1 MKKVGILNKDIS
13 MAIAA
18 MGHTDMLVV
27 SDAGLPIPGTT
38 RRIDLAV
45 TRGVPGFLETV
56 KAIAVELN
64 VEKIIVAEEM
74 KAACPHVYRAL
85 LEVFDGAKVDHI
97 PHAELKK
104 LSATAVAVVR
114 TGEFTPFANVVLV
127 SGVVF

>member
-1 MKKVGILNKDIS
+1 MKKAGILNKDIS
-13 MAIAA
+13 MVIAA